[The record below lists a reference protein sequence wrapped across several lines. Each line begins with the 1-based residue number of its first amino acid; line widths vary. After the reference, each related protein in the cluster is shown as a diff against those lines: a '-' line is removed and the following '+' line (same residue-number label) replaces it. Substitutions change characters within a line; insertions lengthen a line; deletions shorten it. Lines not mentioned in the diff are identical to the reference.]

1 MMTEGIILY
10 MLLTTPTDNKQIK
23 MLLMDEKVSTN
34 NKLMM
39 MDLRYRFLIAV
50 VQTGV
55 ATLINDDKKGQLK
68 LMVFFLNYSV

>member
-68 LMVFFLNYSV
+68 LMVFFS